1 MIMSRVPLPAP
12 ACHSPIAAAFASL
25 SIPHGKPN
33 RSPISLRSGTSVS
46 GMFTDD
52 TAVPDAWSIV
62 DGTPSPIAATSSE
75 TSSADLVADR
85 ADDLFL

>member
-25 SIPHGKPN
+25 SIPQGNSN
-33 RSPISLRSGTSVS
+33 RSPINERSGTSVS
-46 GMFTDD
+46 GMFTDE

-62 DGTPSPIAATSSE
+62 DGTPRPIAATSSE
-75 TSSADLVADR
+75 TSPAIVS
-85 ADDLFL
+85 